1 MPQPRPRVSLVVC
14 TLNEAGNVG
23 DVLRRVPPV
32 VDEIL
37 VVDGRST
44 DGTVEEAL
52 AADPRVRIVQ
62 QDGRGKGD
70 ALRKGFRLAR
80 GDVLVQMDADGSMDP
95 AEVPRFVAAI
105 EAGAD
110 VAKGSRNLPG
120 GGSDDLTLVR
130 AVGNGWMCA
139 LGNLL
144 HGARFTDLCY
154 GFLAFRRDALSSIR
168 IRANGFDVEAEVT
181 LKLFRAGYR
190 VVEVPSYERDRVHG
204 HSHLHAVRDGWTIV
218 RTILALPLAR
228 PAR

>member
-1 MPQPRPRVSLVVC
+1 MVDPRPRVSLVVC

-37 VVDGRST
+37 VVDGHST
-44 DGTVEEAL
+44 DGTVREAL
-52 AADPRVRIVQ
+52 AADPRVRVAFQ
-62 QDGRGKGD
+62 EGRGKGD

-80 GDVLVQMDADGSMDP
+80 GDVVVQMDADGSMDP
-95 AEVPRFVAAI
+95 GEIPAFMAAI

-110 VAKGSRNLPG
+110 VAKGSRYLPG
-120 GGSDDLTLVR
+120 GGSDDLTPIR
-130 AVGNGWMCA
+130 AFGNGWMCA

-154 GFLAFRRDALSSIR
+154 GFLAFRKRALDSIR
-168 IRANGFDVEAEVT
+168 IRSNGFDVEAEVA

-190 VVEVPSYERDRVHG
+190 VVEVPSFEHDRVHG

-218 RTILALPLAR
+218 RTILSLPLAH

>member
-1 MPQPRPRVSLVVC
+1 MVARPRVSLVVC
-14 TLNEAGNVG
+14 TLDEEGNVG
-23 DVLRRVPPV
+23 AVLRRVPPV

-37 VVDGRST
+37 VVDGRSR
-44 DGTVEEAL
+44 DRTVEEAL
-52 AADPRVRIVQ
+52 AADPRVRAVT

-80 GDVLVQMDADGSMDP
+80 GDVVVQMDADGSMDP
-95 AEVPRFVAAI
+95 AEIPRFVAAI

-120 GGSDDLTLVR
+120 GGSDDLTPVR
-130 AVGNGWMCA
+130 AFGNWWMCA
-139 LGNLL
+139 LGNAL

-154 GFLAFRRDALSSIR
+154 GFIAFRRRALESIEISS
-168 IRANGFDVEAEVT
+168 NGFDVEAEVA
-181 LKLFRAGYR
+181 LKLFRAGFR
-190 VVEVPSYERDRVHG
+190 VVEVPSFEHDRMHG

-228 PAR
+228 PLR